1 MNISNNYPNYV
12 AFYNGDYRVGELP
25 LITAFLSV
33 PAGSGTARALLAD
46 IESVHSVGLT
56 TLNFHKGTKFYWE
69 LEFTPIEMP
78 NALKKSVENLSE
90 AFKSLNKN
98 SYLNHA
104 DDIMHSANYT
114 KVSLYRRD
122 FNENGELDEA
132 KLIAEEDVLFDI
144 DYINSQLHD
153 FLDFYMFEPTQNI
166 DCY

>member
-12 AFYNGDYRVGELP
+12 AFYNGEYRAGELP

-33 PAGSGTARALLAD
+33 PAGSGSARALLAD
-46 IESVHSVGLT
+46 IENVHSIGLMS
-56 TLNFHKGTKFYWE
+56 LNFHKGTKFYWE

-78 NALKKSVENLSE
+78 NALKKSVEDLSK
-90 AFKSLNKN
+90 AFNSLNKN
-98 SYLNHA
+98 CYLNHA

-114 KVSLYRRD
+114 KVSLYRRY

-132 KLIAEEDVLFDI
+132 QLIAEENVLFDI

-153 FLDFYMFEPTQNI
+153 FLDCFMFESAQNI
-166 DCY
+166 VC

>member
-12 AFYNGDYRVGELP
+12 AFYNGSYRTGELP

-33 PAGSGTARALLAD
+33 PARSGSARALLAD
-46 IESVHSVGLT
+46 IENVHSVDLN

-78 NALKKSVENLSE
+78 NNLKKSVVNLSK
-90 AFKSLNKN
+90 AFSALNKN
-98 SYLNHA
+98 CFLNHS

-114 KVSLYRRD
+114 KVSLYRRG

-132 KLIAEEDVLFDI
+132 QFIAEEDILFDL

-153 FLDFYMFEPTQNI
+153 FLDCYMFEPSQNI
-166 DCY
+166 NCQ